1 MDKVV
6 SYAQNREDI
15 ILDGFFKDVENGFYV
30 DIGASDPV
38 VDSVTKYF
46 YDRGWTGINVEPN
59 PLVYK
64 NLAKERVHDIN
75 VNAIVSNSKSS
86 EALLRIY
93 KKGDG
98 LSTVSEKIKDEYE
111 HKTTAAT
118 KDYKDTAIKTV
129 TLKDLFETN
138 GVSKIHFLKIDVEG
152 YEYEV
157 LKSNNWEK
165 YRPEV
170 ICIESNH
177 LVKDW
182 HPILK
187 ESKYEKVFFD
197 GLNEYYASE
206 ESKKADIFSYVN
218 SIIGRRI
225 VDADTAWELN
235 DLENKKMI
243 IEYQLQNNRKYT
255 QELEERIRFLDS
267 HIFHQQR
274 SKNLIKNLAINIDQ
288 IIMRNIHKLTKKE
301 YYYPSLPVNGVT
313 DYRELIK
320 VMHTG
325 DTQAFIN
332 KPTIGWRM
340 KSFFGGVLLLLYR
353 AIRKTT
359 AVVGK
364 FVFKK
369 ILRPIKRI
377 VRD

>member
-1 MDKVV
+1 MDKIV
-6 SYAQNREDI
+6 SYAQNREDL

-38 VDSVTKYF
+38 VDSVTKFF

-59 PLVYK
+59 PSVYDK
-64 NLAKERVHDIN
+64 LKKERTHDIN
-75 VNAIVSNSKSS
+75 INAVISSQSSK
-86 EALLRIY
+86 APLRIY

-98 LSTVSEKIKDEYE
+98 LSTVSDEIKKEYE
-111 HKTTAAT
+111 QNKSPIT
-118 KDYKDTAIKTV
+118 KEYKDIAVNTV
-129 TLKDLFETN
+129 ALSDLFESN
-138 GVSKIHFLKIDVEG
+138 NVSKVHFLKIDVEG

-157 LKSNNWEK
+157 LKSNDWNK

-182 HPILK
+182 HPLLK
-187 ESKYEKVFFD
+187 DAKYEKVFFD
-197 GLNEYYASE
+197 GLNEYYASA
-206 ESKKADIFSYVN
+206 ESKRAEKFSYVD

-225 VDADTAWELN
+225 VDADTAWEIN

-243 IEYQLQNNRKYT
+243 IDYQLQNSRKYT

-288 IIMRNIHKLTKKE
+288 IIMRNINKLTKKQH
-301 YYYPSLPVNGVT
+301 YYPGLPVNGLT
-313 DYRELIK
+313 KPKELLK
-320 VMHTG
+320 VIHNG

-332 KPTIGWRM
+332 KPTIGWRV
-340 KSFFGGVLLLLYR
+340 KAFFGEILLLTYR
-353 AIRKTT
+353 ALRKIT
-359 AVVGK
+359 ALLGK

-369 ILRPIKRI
+369 ILRPLKRM
-377 VRD
+377 VKN